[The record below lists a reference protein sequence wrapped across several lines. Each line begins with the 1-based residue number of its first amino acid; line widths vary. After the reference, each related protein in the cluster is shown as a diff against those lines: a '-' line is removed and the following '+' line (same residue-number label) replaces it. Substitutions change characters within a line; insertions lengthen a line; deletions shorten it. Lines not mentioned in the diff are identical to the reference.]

1 MKILAVIPSRYASTR
16 FPGKPL
22 VDIKGKTMIQ
32 RVYEQAKLC
41 KSFTEVI
48 VATDDQR
55 ILKHVK
61 AFGGKVMMTNENHPS
76 GTDRCAEVLSR
87 LEEQYDAVV
96 NVQGD
101 EPFIQ
106 PEQLEQ
112 LISCFK
118 NEHTQ
123 IATLVKKIDT
133 TDDLLNINLPKVV
146 FNKEMKA
153 LYFSRLPIPGQKSVD
168 TEQWVENHPYYRH
181 IGLYGY
187 RADVL
192 KEITKLPPSPLEN
205 IESLEQLRW
214 LEAGYTITVSVTEF
228 ESIGID
234 TPADLDKIISL

>member
-76 GTDRCAEVLSR
+76 GTDRCAEVLSK

>member
-1 MKILAVIPSRYASTR
+1 MKILAVIPSRFASTR

-22 VDIKGKTMIQ
+22 IDIKGKTMIQ
-32 RVYEQAKLC
+32 RVFEQAKQC
-41 KSFTEVI
+41 KSFADVI
-48 VATDDQR
+48 VATDDER
-55 ILKHVK
+55 IYNHVIE
-61 AFGGKVMMTNENHPS
+61 FGGKAMMTSEKHPS
-76 GTDRCAEVLSR
+76 GTDRCAEVLSKID
-87 LEEQYDAVV
+87 QKYDAVV

-112 LISCFK
+112 LIECFK
-118 NEHTQ
+118 NPKTQ
-123 IATLVKKIDT
+123 IATLVKKIDS
-133 TDDLLNINLPKVV
+133 TDDLLNINLPKVI

-168 TEQWVENHPYYRH
+168 TEQWVKNHKYYRH

-187 RADVL
+187 RTQTL
-192 KEITKLPPSPLEN
+192 KEITLLPPSPLEN

-234 TPADLDKIISL
+234 TPNDLNKIN

>member
-1 MKILAVIPSRYASTR
+1 MKILAVIPSRFASTR

-22 VDIKGKTMIQ
+22 IDIKGKTMIQ
-32 RVYEQAKLC
+32 RVFEQAKQC
-41 KSFTEVI
+41 KSFADVI
-48 VATDDQR
+48 VATDEER
-55 ILKHVK
+55 IYNHVIE
-61 AFGGKVMMTNENHPS
+61 FGGKAMMTSENHPS
-76 GTDRCAEVLSR
+76 GTDRCAEVLSKID
-87 LEEQYDAVV
+87 QKYDAVV

-112 LISCFK
+112 LIECFK
-118 NEHTQ
+118 NPKTQ
-123 IATLVKKIDT
+123 IATLVKKIDS
-133 TDDLLNINLPKVV
+133 TDDLLNINLPKVI

-168 TEQWVENHPYYRH
+168 TEEWVKNHQYYRH

-187 RADVL
+187 RAQTL
-192 KEITKLPPSPLEN
+192 KEITLLPPSPLEN

-234 TPADLDKIISL
+234 TPNDLNKIN

>member
-1 MKILAVIPSRYASTR
+1 MKILAVIPARYASTR

-41 KSFTEVI
+41 KSFAEVI
-48 VATDDQR
+48 VATDDER
-55 ILKHVK
+55 IFKHVK

-76 GTDRCAEVLSR
+76 GTDRCAEVLSK
-87 LEEQYDAVV
+87 LDEKYDAVV

-112 LISCFK
+112 LIECFK
-118 NEHTQ
+118 NPKTQ

-133 TDDLLNINLPKVV
+133 TDDLLNINLPKVI
-146 FNKEMKA
+146 FNKDMKA

-168 TEQWVENHPYYRH
+168 TEQWVKNHQYYRH

-187 RADVL
+187 RADTL
-192 KEITKLPPSPLEN
+192 KEITKLAPSPLEN

-234 TPADLDKIISL
+234 TPGDLDKII

>member
-1 MKILAVIPSRYASTR
+1 MKILAVIPSRFASTR

-22 VDIKGKTMIQ
+22 IDIKGKTMIQ
-32 RVYEQAKLC
+32 RVFEQAKQC
-41 KSFTEVI
+41 KSFADVI
-48 VATDDQR
+48 VATDDER
-55 ILKHVK
+55 IYNHVIE
-61 AFGGKVMMTNENHPS
+61 FGGKAMMTSEKHPS
-76 GTDRCAEVLSR
+76 GTDRCAEVLSKID
-87 LEEQYDAVV
+87 QKYDAVV

-112 LISCFK
+112 LIECFK
-118 NEHTQ
+118 NPKTQ

-133 TDDLLNINLPKVV
+133 TDDLLNINLPKVI

-168 TEQWVENHPYYRH
+168 TEEWVKNHQYYRH

-187 RADVL
+187 RAETL
-192 KEITKLPPSPLEN
+192 KEITLLPPSPLEN

-234 TPADLDKIISL
+234 TPNDLNKIN

>member
-1 MKILAVIPSRYASTR
+1 MKILAVIPSRFASTR

-22 VDIKGKTMIQ
+22 IDIKGKTMIQ
-32 RVYEQAKLC
+32 RVFEQAKQC
-41 KSFTEVI
+41 KSFADVI
-48 VATDDQR
+48 VATDDER
-55 ILKHVK
+55 IYNHVIE
-61 AFGGKVMMTNENHPS
+61 FGGKAMMTSEKHPS
-76 GTDRCAEVLSR
+76 GTDRCAEVLSKID
-87 LEEQYDAVV
+87 QKYDAVV

-112 LISCFK
+112 LIECFK
-118 NEHTQ
+118 IPKTQ
-123 IATLVKKIDT
+123 IATLVKKIDS
-133 TDDLLNINLPKVV
+133 TDDLLNINLPKVI

-153 LYFSRLPIPGQKSVD
+153 LYFSRLPIPGQKLVD
-168 TEQWVENHPYYRH
+168 TEEWVKNHQYYRH

-187 RADVL
+187 RAQTL
-192 KEITKLPPSPLEN
+192 KEITLLPPSPLEN

-234 TPADLDKIISL
+234 TPNDLNKIN

>member
-1 MKILAVIPSRYASTR
+1 MKILAVIPSRFASTR

-22 VDIKGKTMIQ
+22 IDIKGKTMIQ
-32 RVYEQAKLC
+32 RVFEQAKQC
-41 KSFTEVI
+41 KSFADVI
-48 VATDDQR
+48 VATDDER
-55 ILKHVK
+55 IYNHVIE
-61 AFGGKVMMTNENHPS
+61 FGGKAMMTSEKHPS
-76 GTDRCAEVLSR
+76 GTDRCAEVLSKID
-87 LEEQYDAVV
+87 QKYDAVV

-112 LISCFK
+112 LIECFK
-118 NEHTQ
+118 NPKTQ
-123 IATLVKKIDT
+123 IATLVKKIDS
-133 TDDLLNINLPKVV
+133 TDDLLNINLPKVI

-153 LYFSRLPIPGQKSVD
+153 LYFSRLPIPGQKLVD
-168 TEQWVENHPYYRH
+168 TEEWVKNHQYYRH

-187 RADVL
+187 RAQTL
-192 KEITKLPPSPLEN
+192 KEITLLPPSPLEN

-234 TPADLDKIISL
+234 TPNDLNKIN

>member
-1 MKILAVIPSRYASTR
+1 MKIIGIIPARYASTR

-22 VDIKGKTMIQ
+22 VEIKGKTMIQ

-41 KSFTEVI
+41 KSFSEVM
-48 VATDDQR
+48 VATDDER
-55 ILKHVK
+55 IFNHVK
-61 AFGGKVMMTNENHPS
+61 EFGGKVVMTASHHPS
-76 GTDRCAEVLSR
+76 GTDRCAEVLEK
-87 LEEQYDAVV
+87 LDEQYDAVV

-112 LISCFK
+112 LIDCFK
-118 NEHTQ
+118 NPKTQ

-133 TDDLLNINLPKVV
+133 TDDLLNINLPKVI

-168 TEQWVENHPYYRH
+168 TEQWVNNHQYYRH

-187 RADVL
+187 RAQTL
-192 KEITKLPPSPLEN
+192 KEITKLAPSTLEN

-214 LEAGYTITVSVTEF
+214 LEAGYTITVSITEF
-228 ESIGID
+228 DSIGID
-234 TPADLDKIISL
+234 TPNDLNKIN

>member
-1 MKILAVIPSRYASTR
+1 MKILAVIPSRFASTR

-22 VDIKGKTMIQ
+22 IDIKGKTMIQ
-32 RVYEQAKLC
+32 RVFEQAKQC
-41 KSFTEVI
+41 KSFADVI
-48 VATDDQR
+48 VATDDER
-55 ILKHVK
+55 IYNHVIE
-61 AFGGKVMMTNENHPS
+61 FGGKAMMTSEKHPS
-76 GTDRCAEVLSR
+76 GTDRCAEVLSKID
-87 LEEQYDAVV
+87 QKYDAVV

-112 LISCFK
+112 LIECFK
-118 NEHTQ
+118 NPKTQ
-123 IATLVKKIDT
+123 IATLVKKIDS
-133 TDDLLNINLPKVV
+133 TDDLLNINLLKVI

-153 LYFSRLPIPGQKSVD
+153 LYFSRLPIPGQKLVD
-168 TEQWVENHPYYRH
+168 TEEWVKNHQYYRH

-187 RADVL
+187 RAQTL
-192 KEITKLPPSPLEN
+192 KEITLLPPSPLEN

-234 TPADLDKIISL
+234 TPNDLNKIN

>member
-41 KSFTEVI
+41 KSFTDVI

-61 AFGGKVMMTNENHPS
+61 AFGGKVMMTHENHPS
-76 GTDRCAEVLSR
+76 GTDRCAEVLSK
-87 LEEQYDAVV
+87 LVEQYDAVV

-112 LISCFK
+112 LIECFK
-118 NEHTQ
+118 NEQTQ

-187 RADVL
+187 RANVL
-192 KEITKLPPSPLEN
+192 KEITQLPPSALEN

-234 TPADLDKIISL
+234 TPGDLDKII

>member
-1 MKILAVIPSRYASTR
+1 MKILAVIPSRFASTR

-22 VDIKGKTMIQ
+22 IDIKGKTMIQ
-32 RVYEQAKLC
+32 RVFEQAKQC
-41 KSFTEVI
+41 KSFADVI
-48 VATDDQR
+48 VATDDER
-55 ILKHVK
+55 IYNHVIE
-61 AFGGKVMMTNENHPS
+61 FGGKAMMTSEKHPS
-76 GTDRCAEVLSR
+76 GTDRCAEVLGKID
-87 LEEQYDAVV
+87 QKYDAVV

-112 LISCFK
+112 LIECFK
-118 NEHTQ
+118 NPKTQ
-123 IATLVKKIDT
+123 IATLVKKIDS
-133 TDDLLNINLPKVV
+133 TDDLLNINLPKVI

-168 TEQWVENHPYYRH
+168 TEEWVKNHQYYRH

-187 RADVL
+187 RAETL
-192 KEITKLPPSPLEN
+192 KEITLLPPSPLEN

-234 TPADLDKIISL
+234 TPNDLNKIN

>member
-1 MKILAVIPSRYASTR
+1 MKILAVIPSRFASTR

-22 VDIKGKTMIQ
+22 IDIKGKTMIQ
-32 RVYEQAKLC
+32 RVFEQAKQC
-41 KSFTEVI
+41 KSFADVI
-48 VATDDQR
+48 VATDDER
-55 ILKHVK
+55 IYNHVIE
-61 AFGGKVMMTNENHPS
+61 FGGKAMMTSEKHPS
-76 GTDRCAEVLSR
+76 GTDRCAEVLSKID
-87 LEEQYDAVV
+87 QKYDAVV

-112 LISCFK
+112 LIECFK
-118 NEHTQ
+118 NPKTQ
-123 IATLVKKIDT
+123 IATLVKKIDS
-133 TDDLLNINLPKVV
+133 TDDLLNINLPKVI

-168 TEQWVENHPYYRH
+168 TEQWVKNHQYYRH

-187 RADVL
+187 RAQTL
-192 KEITKLPPSPLEN
+192 KEITLLPPSPLEN

-234 TPADLDKIISL
+234 TPNDLNKIN

>member
-1 MKILAVIPSRYASTR
+1 MKIIAIIPARYASSR
-16 FPGKPL
+16 FLGKPL
-22 VDIKGKTMIQ
+22 VEIKGKTMIQ

-41 KSFTEVI
+41 KSFSEVM
-48 VATDDQR
+48 VATDDER
-55 ILKHVK
+55 IFNHVK
-61 AFGGKVMMTNENHPS
+61 EFGGKVVMTSSHHPS
-76 GTDRCAEVLSR
+76 GTDRCAEVLEK
-87 LEEQYDAVV
+87 LDEQYDAVV

-112 LISCFK
+112 LIDCFK
-118 NEHTQ
+118 NPKTQ

-133 TDDLLNINLPKVV
+133 TDDLLNINLPKVI

-168 TEQWVENHPYYRH
+168 TEQWVNNHQYYRH

-187 RADVL
+187 RAQTL
-192 KEITKLPPSPLEN
+192 KEITKLAPSNLEN

-214 LEAGYTITVSVTEF
+214 LEAGYTITVSITEF
-228 ESIGID
+228 DSIGID
-234 TPADLDKIISL
+234 TPNDLNKIN

>member
-1 MKILAVIPSRYASTR
+1 MKILAVIPSRFASTR

-22 VDIKGKTMIQ
+22 IDIKGKTMIQ
-32 RVYEQAKLC
+32 RVFEQAKQC
-41 KSFTEVI
+41 KSFADVI
-48 VATDDQR
+48 VATDDER
-55 ILKHVK
+55 IYNHVIE
-61 AFGGKVMMTNENHPS
+61 FGGKAMMTSEKHPS
-76 GTDRCAEVLSR
+76 GTDRCAEVLSKID
-87 LEEQYDAVV
+87 QKYDAVV

-112 LISCFK
+112 LIECFK
-118 NEHTQ
+118 NPKTQ
-123 IATLVKKIDT
+123 IATLVKKIDS
-133 TDDLLNINLPKVV
+133 TDDLLNINLPKVI

-168 TEQWVENHPYYRH
+168 TEEWVKNHQYYRH

-187 RADVL
+187 RAETL
-192 KEITKLPPSPLEN
+192 KEITLLPPSPLEN

-234 TPADLDKIISL
+234 TPNDLNKIN

>member
-41 KSFTEVI
+41 KSFADVI

-61 AFGGKVMMTNENHPS
+61 SFGGKVMMTNENHPS
-76 GTDRCAEVLSR
+76 GTDRCAEVLTK
-87 LEEQYDAVV
+87 LDEKYDAVV

-112 LISCFK
+112 LIACFK
-118 NEHTQ
+118 NPKTQ

-133 TDDLLNINLPKVV
+133 TDDLLNINLPKVI

-153 LYFSRLPIPGQKSVD
+153 IYFSRLPIPGQKSVD
-168 TEQWVENHPYYRH
+168 TEQWVQNHPYYRH

-192 KEITKLPPSPLEN
+192 KEITKLSPSPLEN

-214 LEAGYTITVSVTEF
+214 LEADYTITVSITEF

-234 TPADLDKIISL
+234 TPNDLNKIN

>member
-1 MKILAVIPSRYASTR
+1 MKILAVIPSRFASTR

-22 VDIKGKTMIQ
+22 IDIKGKTMIQ
-32 RVYEQAKLC
+32 RVFEQAKQC
-41 KSFTEVI
+41 KSFADVI
-48 VATDDQR
+48 VATDDER
-55 ILKHVK
+55 IYNHVIE
-61 AFGGKVMMTNENHPS
+61 FGGKAMMTSEKHPS
-76 GTDRCAEVLSR
+76 GTDRCAEVLSKID
-87 LEEQYDAVV
+87 QKYDAVV

-112 LISCFK
+112 LIECFK
-118 NEHTQ
+118 NPKTQ
-123 IATLVKKIDT
+123 IATLVKKIDS
-133 TDDLLNINLPKVV
+133 TDDLLNINLPKVI

-168 TEQWVENHPYYRH
+168 TEEWVKNHQYYRH

-187 RADVL
+187 RTQTL
-192 KEITKLPPSPLEN
+192 KEINLLPPSPLEN

-214 LEAGYTITVSVTEF
+214 LEAGYTITVSVTQF

-234 TPADLDKIISL
+234 TPNDLNKIN

>member
-1 MKILAVIPSRYASTR
+1 MKILAVIPSRFASTR

-22 VDIKGKTMIQ
+22 IDIKGKTMIQ
-32 RVYEQAKLC
+32 RVFEQAKQC
-41 KSFTEVI
+41 KSFADVI
-48 VATDDQR
+48 VATDDER
-55 ILKHVK
+55 IYNHVIE
-61 AFGGKVMMTNENHPS
+61 FGGKAMMTSENHPS
-76 GTDRCAEVLSR
+76 GTDRCAEVLSKID
-87 LEEQYDAVV
+87 QKYDAVV

-112 LISCFK
+112 LIECFK
-118 NEHTQ
+118 NPKTQ
-123 IATLVKKIDT
+123 IATLVKKIDS
-133 TDDLLNINLPKVV
+133 TDDLLNINLPKVI

-168 TEQWVENHPYYRH
+168 TEEWVKNHQYYRH

-187 RADVL
+187 RAQTL
-192 KEITKLPPSPLEN
+192 KEITLLPPSPLEN

-234 TPADLDKIISL
+234 TPNDLNKIN

>member
-1 MKILAVIPSRYASTR
+1 MKIIGIIPARYASTR

-32 RVYEQAKLC
+32 RVYEQAKIC
-41 KSFTEVI
+41 KGFSEVI
-48 VATDDQR
+48 VATDDER
-55 ILKHVK
+55 IFNHVK
-61 AFGGKVMMTNENHPS
+61 EFGGKVVMTDSHHPS
-76 GTDRCAEVLSR
+76 GTDRCAEVLEK
-87 LEEQYDAVV
+87 LDEEYDAVV

-112 LISCFK
+112 LIQCFENPK
-118 NEHTQ
+118 TQ

-133 TDDLLNINLPKVV
+133 TDDLLNINLPKVI
-146 FNKEMKA
+146 FNSDMKA

-168 TEQWVENHPYYRH
+168 TEQWVNNHQYYRH

-187 RADVL
+187 RAQTL
-192 KEITKLPPSPLEN
+192 KEITKLAPSTLEH

-214 LEAGYTITVSVTEF
+214 LEAGYTITVSITEF
-228 ESIGID
+228 DSIGID
-234 TPADLDKIISL
+234 TPNDLNKIN

>member
-1 MKILAVIPSRYASTR
+1 MKILAVIPSRFASTR

-22 VDIKGKTMIQ
+22 IDIKGKTMIQ
-32 RVYEQAKLC
+32 RVFEQAKQC
-41 KSFTEVI
+41 KSFADVI
-48 VATDDQR
+48 VATDDER
-55 ILKHVK
+55 IYNHVIE
-61 AFGGKVMMTNENHPS
+61 FGGKAMMTSEKHPS
-76 GTDRCAEVLSR
+76 GTDRCAEVLSKID
-87 LEEQYDAVV
+87 QKYDAVV

-112 LISCFK
+112 LIECFK
-118 NEHTQ
+118 NPKTQ
-123 IATLVKKIDT
+123 IATLVKKIDS
-133 TDDLLNINLPKVV
+133 TDDLLNINLPKVI

-168 TEQWVENHPYYRH
+168 TEEWVKNHKYYRH

-187 RADVL
+187 RTQTL
-192 KEITKLPPSPLEN
+192 KEITLLPPSPLEN

-234 TPADLDKIISL
+234 TPNDLNKIN

>member
-234 TPADLDKIISL
+234 TPADLDKII